1 VLGIMAVHAVQD
13 LGGVRGKCDAQREKL
28 VLALEEMVD
37 HGRINTCFARD
48 QSQAGA
54 LETMLSE
61 QAAGGRK
68 DVVP

>member
-1 VLGIMAVHAVQD
+1 
-13 LGGVRGKCDAQREKL
+13 
-28 VLALEEMVD
+28 MVD
-37 HGRINTCFARD
+37 HGRINTCFTRD
-48 QSQAGA
+48 QPQAGA